1 MKEGKSRK
9 RRQRIRQKM
18 CVENNRRISY
28 TDINENARRKPIVM
42 GKRVQKVLKRDWQ
55 LLVLC
60 ALPVLY
66 FIVFHYI
73 PMYGVQI
80 AFKDFKATDG
90 IWGSAWVGFKHFKR
104 FFASS
109 QFVSLIKNTL
119 GLSLLQILLGFP
131 VPIILAIMLNQVKN
145 QRFRKFAQSILYCP
159 HFISIVVL
167 AGMLYIFLSPRNGI
181 VNTIIKMLGGEAIF
195 FLGEAKYFKLTFV
208 ISGIWQN
215 AGWSAIIYIA
225 ALAGIS
231 PDLYE
236 AAQVDGANKWQRIRH
251 IDIPGIMPTIIM
263 MLIMEIGKVM
273 SLGFQKAYLL
283 QNAQNLSASEII
295 STYIYKVG
303 MLDAQYSYSAA
314 VNLFNNVINIILLVT
329 FNKLAKKLTDNSLW

>member
-1 MKEGKSRK
+1 
-9 RRQRIRQKM
+9 
-18 CVENNRRISY
+18 
-28 TDINENARRKPIVM
+28 M

-66 FIVFHYI
+66 FIIFHYI

-90 IWGSAWVGFKHFKR
+90 IWGSAWVGFKHFRR

-251 IDIPGIMPTIIM
+251 IDLPGIMPTIVM

-283 QNAQNLSASEII
+283 QNAQNLVASEII

>member
-1 MKEGKSRK
+1 
-9 RRQRIRQKM
+9 
-18 CVENNRRISY
+18 
-28 TDINENARRKPIVM
+28 M

-66 FIVFHYI
+66 FVIFHYV

-80 AFKDFKATDG
+80 AFKDFKASEG

-109 QFVSLIKNTL
+109 QFWTLIKNTL

-131 VPIILAIMLNQVKN
+131 IPILLAIMLNQVKN
-145 QRFRKFAQSILYCP
+145 QKFRKFAQSILYCP

-236 AAQVDGANKWQRIRH
+236 AAQMDGANKWQRIRH
-251 IDIPGIMPTIIM
+251 IDIPGIMPTIVM

-283 QNAQNLSASEII
+283 QNAQNLAASEII

-314 VNLFNNVINIILLVT
+314 INLFNNVINIILLVT

>member
-1 MKEGKSRK
+1 
-9 RRQRIRQKM
+9 
-18 CVENNRRISY
+18 
-28 TDINENARRKPIVM
+28 M

-90 IWGSAWVGFKHFKR
+90 IWGSAWVGFKHFRR

>member
-1 MKEGKSRK
+1 
-9 RRQRIRQKM
+9 
-18 CVENNRRISY
+18 
-28 TDINENARRKPIVM
+28 M

-251 IDIPGIMPTIIM
+251 IDIPGIMPTIVM

-273 SLGFQKAYLL
+273 SLGFQKAYQL

>member
-1 MKEGKSRK
+1 MD
-9 RRQRIRQKM
+9 RQKM
-18 CVENNRRISY
+18 CVENTTGISY
-28 TDINENARRKPIVM
+28 TGLNENVRREPIVM
-42 GKRVQKVLKRDWQ
+42 GNRVQKVLKRDWQ

-66 FIVFHYI
+66 FIIFHYI

-90 IWGSAWVGFKHFKR
+90 IWGSAWVGFKHFRR

-251 IDIPGIMPTIIM
+251 IDLPGIMPTIVM

-283 QNAQNLSASEII
+283 QNAQNLAASEII

>member
-1 MKEGKSRK
+1 
-9 RRQRIRQKM
+9 
-18 CVENNRRISY
+18 
-28 TDINENARRKPIVM
+28 M

-66 FIVFHYI
+66 FVIFHYI

-80 AFKDFKATDG
+80 AFKDFKASEG

-109 QFVSLIKNTL
+109 QFWTLIKNTL

-131 VPIILAIMLNQVKN
+131 IPILLAIMLNQVKN
-145 QRFRKFAQSILYCP
+145 QKFRKFAQSILYCP

-181 VNTIIKMLGGEAIF
+181 VETIIKMLGGEAIF

-236 AAQVDGANKWQRIRH
+236 AAQMDGANKWQRIRH
-251 IDIPGIMPTIIM
+251 IDIPGIMPTIVM

-283 QNAQNLSASEII
+283 QNAQNLAASEII

-314 VNLFNNVINIILLVT
+314 INLFNNVINIILLVT

>member
-1 MKEGKSRK
+1 
-9 RRQRIRQKM
+9 
-18 CVENNRRISY
+18 
-28 TDINENARRKPIVM
+28 M
-42 GKRVQKVLKRDWQ
+42 GKRVQKVLRRDWQ

-66 FIVFHYI
+66 FIIFHYI

-80 AFKDFKATDG
+80 AFKDFKAKDG
-90 IWGSAWVGFKHFKR
+90 IWGSAWVGFKHFRR

-109 QFVSLIKNTL
+109 QFVSLIKNTV

-145 QRFRKFAQSILYCP
+145 QKFRKFAQSVLYCP

-251 IDIPGIMPTIIM
+251 IDLPGIMPTIVM

-283 QNAQNLSASEII
+283 QNAQNLAASEII

>member
-1 MKEGKSRK
+1 
-9 RRQRIRQKM
+9 
-18 CVENNRRISY
+18 
-28 TDINENARRKPIVM
+28 M

-251 IDIPGIMPTIIM
+251 IDIPGIMPTIVM

>member
-1 MKEGKSRK
+1 
-9 RRQRIRQKM
+9 
-18 CVENNRRISY
+18 
-28 TDINENARRKPIVM
+28 M

-66 FIVFHYI
+66 FVIFHYI

-80 AFKDFKATDG
+80 AFKDFEASEG

-109 QFVSLIKNTL
+109 QFWTLIKNTL

-131 VPIILAIMLNQVKN
+131 IPILLAIMLNQVKN
-145 QRFRKFAQSILYCP
+145 QKFRKFAQSILYCP

-236 AAQVDGANKWQRIRH
+236 AAQMDGANKWQRIRH
-251 IDIPGIMPTIIM
+251 IDIPGIMPTIVM

-283 QNAQNLSASEII
+283 QNAQNLAASEII

-314 VNLFNNVINIILLVT
+314 INLFNNVINIILLVT

>member
-1 MKEGKSRK
+1 MD
-9 RRQRIRQKM
+9 RQKM
-18 CVENNRRISY
+18 CVENTTGISY
-28 TDINENARRKPIVM
+28 TGLNENVRREPIVM

-66 FIVFHYI
+66 FIIFHYI

-90 IWGSAWVGFKHFKR
+90 IWGSAWVGFKHFRR

-159 HFISIVVL
+159 QFISIVVL
-167 AGMLYIFLSPRNGI
+167 SGMLYIFLSPRNGI

-251 IDIPGIMPTIIM
+251 IDLPGIMPTIVM

-283 QNAQNLSASEII
+283 QNAQNLAASEII

>member
-1 MKEGKSRK
+1 
-9 RRQRIRQKM
+9 
-18 CVENNRRISY
+18 
-28 TDINENARRKPIVM
+28 M

-73 PMYGVQI
+73 PMSGVQI

>member
-1 MKEGKSRK
+1 
-9 RRQRIRQKM
+9 
-18 CVENNRRISY
+18 
-28 TDINENARRKPIVM
+28 M

-181 VNTIIKMLGGEAIF
+181 VNTIIKILGVEAIF

>member
-1 MKEGKSRK
+1 
-9 RRQRIRQKM
+9 
-18 CVENNRRISY
+18 
-28 TDINENARRKPIVM
+28 M

-66 FIVFHYI
+66 FIIFHYI

-90 IWGSAWVGFKHFKR
+90 IWGSAWVGFKHFRR

-251 IDIPGIMPTIIM
+251 IDLPGIMPTIVM

-283 QNAQNLSASEII
+283 QNAQNLAASEII

>member
-1 MKEGKSRK
+1 
-9 RRQRIRQKM
+9 
-18 CVENNRRISY
+18 
-28 TDINENARRKPIVM
+28 M

-66 FIVFHYI
+66 FVIFHYI

-80 AFKDFKATDG
+80 AFKDFKASEG

-109 QFVSLIKNTL
+109 QFWTLIKNTL

-131 VPIILAIMLNQVKN
+131 IPILLAIMLNQVKN
-145 QRFRKFAQSILYCP
+145 QKFRKFAQSILYCP

-225 ALAGIS
+225 VLAGIS

-236 AAQVDGANKWQRIRH
+236 AAQMDGANKWQRIRH
-251 IDIPGIMPTIIM
+251 IDIPGIMPTIVM

-283 QNAQNLSASEII
+283 QNAQNLAASEII

-314 VNLFNNVINIILLVT
+314 INLFNNVINIILLVT

>member
-1 MKEGKSRK
+1 
-9 RRQRIRQKM
+9 
-18 CVENNRRISY
+18 
-28 TDINENARRKPIVM
+28 M

-314 VNLFNNVINIILLVT
+314 VNLFNNVISIILLVT

>member
-1 MKEGKSRK
+1 
-9 RRQRIRQKM
+9 
-18 CVENNRRISY
+18 
-28 TDINENARRKPIVM
+28 M

-181 VNTIIKMLGGEAIF
+181 VNTIIKILGGEAIF

-215 AGWSAIIYIA
+215 AGWSALIYIA

>member
-1 MKEGKSRK
+1 
-9 RRQRIRQKM
+9 
-18 CVENNRRISY
+18 
-28 TDINENARRKPIVM
+28 M

-60 ALPVLY
+60 ARPVLY

-90 IWGSAWVGFKHFKR
+90 IWRSAWVGFKHFKR